1 MKIKEIRVEK
11 RESIPAQFA
20 IIILAVLEMI
30 LSLTVIL
37 LLFTGGETRTIGMIL
52 GAALILLA
60 VLFALL
66 KKGFIYPETVIG
78 VE

>member
-1 MKIKEIRVEK
+1 MKIQEIRVEK
-11 RESIPAQFA
+11 KESIPAQFA

-30 LSLTVIL
+30 LSFTVIV
-37 LLFTGGETRTIGMIL
+37 LLFTGGETQTIGMIL
-52 GAALILLA
+52 GVGLILLA